1 MMKGKKDIDRAYLR
15 VTYTVIVLDAELK
28 EVRFELNS
36 NDVCYTTLVFNKKS
50 DQRDFFF
57 SPVRTVGHNQPS
69 TACLS
74 WDQTGF
80 FGNMEMGG
88 K

>member
-1 MMKGKKDIDRAYLR
+1 MKGKKDIDKTYLR

-28 EVRFELNS
+28 KVCFELNS
-36 NDVCYTTLVFNKKS
+36 DDVCYTTLALERKVINVIC
-50 DQRDFFF
+50 RP